1 MTFSILGYCD
11 KTDMQGGAIT
21 TSSISVGSRCPWVR
35 AGAGAVTSQNITDP
49 RIGNEVLDLLEQGVG
64 VSDAIDKVMRQRPY
78 AEYRQVA
85 AIDSSGNASHFTG
98 SEILGN
104 HSVAEGHHC
113 VAAGNLLSTTAV
125 PLAMVKEYEQ
135 SLGYQLAERLLRAL
149 EAGIASGGEVGPTHS
164 AALLVAHETSWP
176 LVDLRVDWSDQPVSE
191 LRTCWTQY
199 EPQMNDYLTRA
210 LNPIAAPAYGVPGD
224 PQ

>member
-1 MTFSILGYCD
+1 
-11 KTDMQGGAIT
+11 
-21 TSSISVGSRCPWVR
+21 
-35 AGAGAVTSQNITDP
+35 
-49 RIGNEVLDLLEQGVG
+49 
-64 VSDAIDKVMRQRPY
+64 
-78 AEYRQVA
+78 
-85 AIDSSGNASHFTG
+85 
-98 SEILGN
+98 
-104 HSVAEGHHC
+104 
-113 VAAGNLLSTTAV
+113 
-125 PLAMVKEYEQ
+125 VKEYEQ

-176 LVDLRVDWSDQPVSE
+176 LVDLRVDWSGQPVSE